1 MARSAPKSGGSWLFS
16 PVLRP
21 IGKEGTSA
29 LFDPSRF
36 VTFTGDGVVPNA
48 TGPFDP
54 VRLQIPAVQIDAG
67 IEITTVED
75 GVMTNPVDP
84 WKAGWYAGL
93 RRPGALDEYG
103 HCGHRD
109 WWGYGPVV
117 FWDLGMVRPGD
128 TIYLLA
134 ADGTGATY
142 VVESTTLVPRTV
154 DPQTIINDVGYEAL
168 TLITCGGAWTGTGY
182 TDRIIVRAHR
192 I

>member
-1 MARSAPKSGGSWLFS
+1 
-16 PVLRP
+16 
-21 IGKEGTSA
+21 
-29 LFDPSRF
+29 

-84 WKAGWYAGL
+84 WKAGWYAGFAGRATGRIRSL
-93 RRPGALDEYG
+93 RTSRLVGLWTG
-103 HCGHRD
+103 GFLGSRH
-109 WWGYGPVV
+109 GPS
-117 FWDLGMVRPGD
+117 RD